1 MIEKKRIVITG
12 VGCISSVGNS
22 LNDMWTSLING
33 KSGIKP
39 ITLFD
44 SRDYKA
50 HFAGEAHYNACDFGF
65 TVREATLYVRSVLHA
80 VSAAQQA
87 VMDSGIDF
95 LNRDNYDVCV
105 IVGTGIGGIDNI
117 ENASDSICL
126 EGPSKTSPFLV
137 PSGTPDVSAHTIAM
151 RWGIHGASFGV
162 NTACAS
168 GNDAIA
174 TAFKRLQLGNEQI
187 AITGGTEAAVCRISV
202 AAFGN
207 MRALS
212 SWDGDG
218 DCTKISRPF
227 DRDRS
232 GFVIAEG
239 AGIVVLETL
248 EHALSRGAKIYAEII
263 GCGQSTDAY
272 HITAPEPTGKFVV
285 KAMQFA
291 LADAQIPPDHIDYI
305 NAHGTSTTYNDL
317 SETLAIKTVFK
328 EHAKKLCVSST
339 KSMTGHL
346 IGGCGGI
353 EAIVSCMSLKT
364 GIVPPTI
371 NYTTPDPDCDLDY
384 VPNIARE
391 INPKY
396 VMSNNFGFGGHN
408 TVLIFKKY

>member
-1 MIEKKRIVITG
+1 MIEKKRVVITG

-22 LNDMWTSLING
+22 LNDLWSSLQNG
-33 KSGIKP
+33 RSGIKP
-39 ITLFD
+39 ITLFN
-44 SRDYKA
+44 SEEYRV
-50 HFAGEAHYNACDFGF
+50 HFAGEAHYDACDFGF
-65 TVREATLYVRSVLHA
+65 TAREAARYDRSVLHA

-87 VMDSGIDF
+87 VLDSGIDF
-95 LNRDNYDVCV
+95 VNRDNFDVCV
-105 IVGTGIGGIDNI
+105 VIGTGIGGIINI
-117 ENASDSICL
+117 ENASDTICL
-126 EGPSKTSPFLV
+126 EGPSKISPFLV
-137 PSGTPDVSAHTIAM
+137 PSGTPDVPAHTIAM
-151 RWGIHGASFGV
+151 RWGLHGASFGV
-162 NTACAS
+162 NTSCAS
-168 GNDAIA
+168 GNDAIS
-174 TAFKRLQLGNEQI
+174 TAFRRLQIGSEQI
-187 AITGGTEAAVCRISV
+187 AIAGGTEAPVCKISV

-207 MRALS
+207 MKALS

-227 DRDRS
+227 DKERS

-239 AGIVVLETL
+239 AGIIILETL
-248 EHALSRGAKIYAEII
+248 EHALSRGAKIYAELI

-291 LADAQIPPDHIDYI
+291 LADAQIPPDYINYI
-305 NAHGTSTTYNDL
+305 NAHGTSTIYNDL

-328 EHAKKLCVSST
+328 EHAKNLCVSST

-353 EAIVSCMSLKT
+353 EAIVAGMALKT

-371 NYTTPDPDCDLDY
+371 NYETPDPECDLDY
-384 VPNIARE
+384 VPNVARE
-391 INPKY
+391 IHPEY

-408 TVLIFKKY
+408 TVIVLKKY